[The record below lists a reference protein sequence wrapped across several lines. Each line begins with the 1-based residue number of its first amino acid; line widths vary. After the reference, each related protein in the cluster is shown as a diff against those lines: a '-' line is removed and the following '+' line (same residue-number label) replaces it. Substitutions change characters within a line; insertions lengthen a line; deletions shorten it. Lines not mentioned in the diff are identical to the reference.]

1 LQKVQE
7 ISNIHV
13 ENKPQPKQ
21 NEKGKC
27 KATSNL
33 IEATQLGVCW
43 CNDFNECKAWG
54 IFETIGTHNPLDY
67 FEFILTK
74 WQNVSTFVMV
84 IDFSFH
90 LINNPTC
97 KDKWT
102 TIHGDYYKVKYHMDT
117 IDINVNYWSLLM

>member
-1 LQKVQE
+1 MQEVQE

-27 KATSNL
+27 KATSNFL
-33 IEATQLGVCW
+33 IEGTQLGICW

-84 IDFSFH
+84 IDLYFQ
-90 LINNPTC
+90 LINSPTC

-102 TIHGDYYKVKYHMDT
+102 TIYGDYCKVEYHMDT
-117 IDINVNYWSLLM
+117 IDINVNYWAL